1 MSDDNRKVALVFGG
15 SRGIGAAIV
24 SRLAEDGYTVPFTY
38 VSRPDAAD
46 ELVAKVG
53 EAGGMALAIKADSA
67 NPDDLKAAVG
77 TTIDRFGRLDVVV
90 VNAGVAR
97 MGMVDTVPLEDLD
110 LQLDVNVRGVFLA
123 IQAALPHLKGGGR
136 IVTIGSNIALRS
148 GFPGASVY
156 QTTKAAVAGMVKGLA
171 LDLAPRGITINNVQP
186 GPTRTDMIGSLGN
199 EGMDMV
205 MGMVPL
211 KRMAE
216 PEEIAGLVSYVVRD
230 EAGYVTGAS
239 LTIDG
244 GFAL

>member
-46 ELVAKVG
+46 ELTAKVR
-53 EAGGMALAIKADSA
+53 EAGGEALAIKADSA
-67 NPDDLKAAVG
+67 SQDDIKAAVG

-123 IQAALPHLKGGGR
+123 IQAALPHLKEGGR
-136 IVTIGSNIALRS
+136 IITIGSNIALRS

-216 PEEIAGLVSYVVRD
+216 PEEIAGLVSYIVRD

>member
-24 SRLAEDGYTVPFTY
+24 SRLADDGYTVPFTY
-38 VSRPDAAD
+38 VSSETAAND
-46 ELVAKVG
+46 LAAKVRA
-53 EAGGMALAIKADSA
+53 AGGEALAIKADSA
-67 NPDDLKAAVG
+67 QKDDLVAAVG
-77 TTIDRFGRLDVVV
+77 ATIDRFGRLDVVV

-97 MGMVDTVPLEDLD
+97 MGLVDTVPVEDLD

-123 IQAALPHLKGGGR
+123 IQAALPHMKDGGR
-136 IVTIGSNIALRS
+136 IVTIGSNIAQRS

-216 PEEIAGLVSYVVRD
+216 PEEIAGLVSYIARN

>member
-1 MSDDNRKVALVFGG
+1 MGDDNRKVALVFGG

-46 ELVAKVG
+46 ELATKVH
-53 EAGGMALAIKADSA
+53 EAGGEALAIKADSVSQ
-67 NPDDLKAAVG
+67 DDIKAAVG
-77 TTIDRFGRLDVVV
+77 TTIDRFGRVDVVV

-123 IQAALPHLKGGGR
+123 IQAALPHLKEGGR

-199 EGMDMV
+199 EGMNMV

-216 PEEIAGLVSYVVRD
+216 PEEIAGLVSYIVRD

>member
-1 MSDDNRKVALVFGG
+1 MSDDSRKVALVFGG

-24 SRLAEDGYTVPFTY
+24 TRLAEDGYTVPFTY
-38 VSRPDAAD
+38 VSREDAAN
-46 ELVAKVG
+46 ELAGKVRQ
-53 EAGGMALAIKADSA
+53 AGGEALAIRADSA
-67 NPDDLKAAVG
+67 KHEDVGAAVA

-97 MGMVDTVPLEDLD
+97 MGLVDAVPLEDLD
-110 LQLDVNVRGVFLA
+110 LQLDVNIRGVFLA
-123 IQAALPHLKGGGR
+123 IQAAVPHLKEGGR
-136 IVTIGSNIALRS
+136 IITIGSNIALRS

-171 LDLAPRGITINNVQP
+171 LDLASRGITINNVQP
-186 GPTRTDMIGSLGN
+186 GPTQTDMISGMGN
-199 EGMDMV
+199 EAMDMV
-205 MGMVPL
+205 VGMTPL
-211 KRMAE
+211 KRMAR
-216 PEEIAGLVSYVVRD
+216 PAEIAGLVSYIARD

>member
-1 MSDDNRKVALVFGG
+1 MSDDSRKVALVFGG

-24 SRLAEDGYTVPFTY
+24 TRLAGDGYAVPFTY
-38 VSRPDAAD
+38 VSRPDAANG
-46 ELVAKVG
+46 LSAKLR
-53 EAGGMALAIKADSA
+53 EAGGEALAIKADSA
-67 NPDDLKAAVG
+67 SRDDLNAAVA

-97 MGMVDTVPLEDLD
+97 MGLVDTVPLEDLD

-123 IQAALPHLKGGGR
+123 IQAAVPHLKEGGR
-136 IVTIGSNIALRS
+136 IITIGSNIALRS

-156 QTTKAAVAGMVKGLA
+156 QTTKAAVAGMVKALA
-171 LDLAPRGITINNVQP
+171 LDLAPRGITVNNVQP
-186 GPTRTDMIGSLGN
+186 GPTRTDMISGLGN

-205 MGMVPL
+205 LGMVPL

-216 PEEIAGLVSYVVRD
+216 PEEIAGMVSYIARD
-230 EAGYVTGAS
+230 EAGFVTGAS

>member
-1 MSDDNRKVALVFGG
+1 MSDNRKVALVFGG

-24 SRLAEDGYTVPFTY
+24 ERLADDGYTVPFTY
-38 VSRPDAAD
+38 VSREDAANA
-46 ELVAKVG
+46 LVDKVRAHG
-53 EAGGMALAIKADSA
+53 KEAFAIKADSA
-67 NPDDLKAAVG
+67 KKDDLVAAVG

-90 VNAGVAR
+90 INAGVAR
-97 MGMVDTVPLEDLD
+97 MGLVDAVPLEDLD

-123 IQAALPHLKGGGR
+123 VQAALPHLKEGGR
-136 IVTIGSNIALRS
+136 IVTIGSNIAQRS

-199 EGMDMV
+199 EGLEMV

-216 PEEIAGLVSYVVRD
+216 PEEIAGLVSYIARD

>member
-24 SRLAEDGYTVPFTY
+24 SRLAEDGYAVPFTY

-46 ELVAKVG
+46 GLADKVRDIGG
-53 EAGGMALAIKADSA
+53 EALAIKADSA
-67 NPDDLKAAVG
+67 SLDDIKAAVA

-97 MGMVDTVPLEDLD
+97 MGMVDAVPLEDLD

-123 IQAALPHLKGGGR
+123 IQAALPHLKEGGR

-186 GPTRTDMIGSLGN
+186 GPTKTDMIGSLGN

-216 PEEIAGLVSYVVRD
+216 PEEIAGLVSYIVRD

>member
-1 MSDDNRKVALVFGG
+1 MTTTGKWLWSSAVRAA
-15 SRGIGAAIV
+15 SGAAIV
-24 SRLAEDGYTVPFTY
+24 SRLADDGYTVPFTY
-38 VSRPDAAD
+38 VSREDAAND
-46 ELVAKVG
+46 LVAKVG
-53 EAGGMALAIKADSA
+53 AAGGTALAIKADSV
-67 NPDDLKAAVG
+67 NKDDLAAAVG
-77 TTIDRFGRLDVVV
+77 ATIDRFGRLDVVV

-97 MGMVDTVPLEDLD
+97 MGMVETVPVEDLD
-110 LQLDVNVRGVFLA
+110 LQLDVNVRGVYLA
-123 IQAALPHLKGGGR
+123 IQAALPHMKDGGR

-148 GFPGASVY
+148 GFPGMSVY

-186 GPTRTDMIGSLGN
+186 GPTRTDMTGSIGN

-205 MGMVPL
+205 MNMVPL

-216 PEEIAGLVSYVVRD
+216 PEEIAGLVSYIARD